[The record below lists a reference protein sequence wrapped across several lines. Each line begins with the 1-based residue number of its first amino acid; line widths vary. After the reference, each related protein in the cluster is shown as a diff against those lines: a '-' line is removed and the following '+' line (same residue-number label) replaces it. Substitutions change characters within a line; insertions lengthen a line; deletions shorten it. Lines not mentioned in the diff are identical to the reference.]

1 MKIKAYYPI
10 VLALVLAAGLFIG
23 NKLGNPFYTGTK
35 VKATNLNQYN
45 KLTEVISYIEQ
56 QYVDNIEAEELV
68 DVSIEELLHHLDPHS
83 AYIPAEDLEEATQP
97 LEGNFGGIGIE
108 FHIQN
113 DTIMVVR
120 TIAGGPSEM
129 LGMQSGDRITEIEGE
144 NVAGI
149 GITNDMV
156 MKKLRGEKGTEVNV
170 NVSRRGVKDLI
181 NFHIT
186 RNDIPI
192 FSIEVSYMVDENTG
206 YLKLNRFG
214 AKTYDEFLDA
224 IDGLK
229 KQGLKNLILDLR
241 GNPGGYLEAAT
252 KISDEFLDNGKMIV
266 YTEGKASKRRIYKS
280 TSVGDFETGKLVV
293 LVDEGSASAS
303 EILAGALQD
312 WDRATIIGRRTFGK
326 GLVQEQTTFPDGSAL
341 RLTVSRYYT
350 PTGRS
355 IQKPYTD
362 NVDKYNNELL
372 ERYIDGE
379 LLSADSISFPDSLKY
394 TTPKGKTVYG
404 GGGIMPDIFVP
415 LDTTGTSNY
424 YNQVAAK
431 GLIVQFAYDYVD
443 LNRKSL
449 VSYKDYN
456 AFNNQ
461 FEISEKVLADFIKFA
476 AKNGVPVNNNQIV
489 ISDQLIRTRLKAFIS
504 RQLFQNLG
512 FYSVFHKLDAA
523 FLKGLETINSE
534 L

>member
-56 QYVDNIEAEELV
+56 QYVDKIEAEELV

-83 AYIPAEDLEEATQP
+83 AYIPAEDLEGATQP

-120 TIAGGPSEM
+120 TIASGPSEI
-129 LGMQSGDRITEIEGE
+129 LGMQSGDRITQIEGE

-149 GITNDMV
+149 GITNADV
-156 MKKLRGEKGTEVNV
+156 MNQLRGEKGSEVNV
-170 NVSRRGVKDLI
+170 KVYRRGVKDLI
-181 NFHIT
+181 DFHIT

-192 FSIEVSYMVDENTG
+192 FSIEVSYMVDEVTG
-206 YLKLNRFG
+206 YLKLTRFG
-214 AKTYDEFLDA
+214 AKTYDEFLQA
-224 IDGLK
+224 IEDLN

-241 GNPGGYLEAAT
+241 ANPGGYLEAAT
-252 KISDEFLDNGKMIV
+252 KIADEFLDNGKMIV
-266 YTEGKASKRRIYKS
+266 YTEGKASKKRTYKS
-280 TSVGDFETGKLVV
+280 TSAGDFEVGKLVV

-312 WDRATIIGRRTFGK
+312 WDRASIVGRRTFGK
-326 GLVQEQTTFPDGSAL
+326 GLVQEQVSFPDGSAL

-355 IQKPYTD
+355 IQKPYSD
-362 NVDKYNNELL
+362 DFEGYNNELI
-372 ERYIDGE
+372 ERYIGGE
-379 LLSADSISFPDSLKY
+379 LVSADSISFPDSLKF
-394 TTPKGKTVYG
+394 TTPNGKTVYG

-415 LDTTGTSNY
+415 LDTIGTSNY
-424 YNQVAAK
+424 YNQVSAK

-443 LNRKSL
+443 ANRISL
-449 VSYKDYN
+449 TNYENYLE
-456 AFNNQ
+456 FNKQ
-461 FEISEKVLADFIKFA
+461 FEITDKVLADFIKYA
-476 AKNGVPVNNNQIV
+476 AENGVGENTKQIK
-489 ISDQLIRTRLKAFIS
+489 ISDELIRIRLKAFIS
-504 RQLFQNLG
+504 RQLYQSLG

-523 FLKGLETINSE
+523 FLKALETINTA